1 MKYKELIQFDPVT
14 SVVKLVDSEELKA
27 AEQLVRTFVFSKKM
41 AEDVEALIIN
51 NMDPNASKETF
62 GIQVVGSYGTGK
74 SHLMSLVSSI
84 AENES
89 LVELIE
95 DEKIREPFRKIAGK
109 FKVLRFEIGTDK
121 ALKKIIFDRIEWYLG
136 KIGVD
141 FSFDPES
148 SFSWKENLQEM
159 MAAFEATF
167 PNHHFLIVVDEM
179 LEYLKG
185 RSPVDLHN
193 DLSILRQ
200 LGELADRSRFKIM
213 FGVQEML
220 YRSPEFQFQ
229 SDMLGKISERYEDL
243 IITRDDVAFVV
254 KERLLRKSIHQKEQ
268 IRSHLLKFAHLFEGI
283 NTKPNEYIDLFPV
296 HPKYID
302 NFERIKH
309 GKNQREILKVL
320 SNKFNSIMEEDVPT
334 DHPGLITYDTYWPEL
349 VSNSN
354 LMAIP
359 DIRTVA
365 EKAEVIQD
373 YINNHFTGARSNR

>member
-1 MKYKELIQFDPVT
+1 M
-14 SVVKLVDSEELKA
+14 
-27 AEQLVRTFVFSKKM
+27 
-41 AEDVEALIIN
+41 
-51 NMDPNASKETF
+51 
-62 GIQVVGSYGTGK
+62 
-74 SHLMSLVSSI
+74 
-84 AENES
+84 
-89 LVELIE
+89 
-95 DEKIREPFRKIAGK
+95 
-109 FKVLRFEIGTDK
+109 
-121 ALKKIIFDRIEWYLG
+121 
-136 KIGVD
+136 
-141 FSFDPES
+141 
-148 SFSWKENLQEM
+148 
-159 MAAFEATF
+159 
-167 PNHHFLIVVDEM
+167 
-179 LEYLKG
+179 
-185 RSPVDLHN
+185 
-193 DLSILRQ
+193 
-200 LGELADRSRFKIM
+200 GELADRSRFKIM

-268 IRSHLLKFAHLFEGI
+268 IRSHLLKYAHLFEGI

-373 YINNHFTGARSNR
+373 NINNHFTGARSNRKELAQRIANSLCIRILGDELDKRNGALGGNLKEDLCVTLTGVDDPELLTAARESTAILLVTATSGQYVDQDSQCLEFYVRTEGGVYIPQVIRDYAEDVI